1 MRLLPYVIR
10 RLVLAIFV
18 LWGVVTITFLLSHLI
33 PGNPIEALLGRAATS
48 HPDLVAKLS
57 AQYHYNDPIYVQYY
71 YYIVNVLQ
79 GNLGYSTSRGFLPVA
94 QVIEQTFPFSLQIA
108 FFAFLIAM
116 VFGILL
122 GALAARYSHK
132 PVDHGIRAFYLAG
145 VSSPAFF
152 VALIFL
158 IVFTF
163 YFRLLP
169 ASGAVATGIAPPAP
183 ITGIPML
190 DAALELNGTYLS
202 SALYHVILP
211 SLALAV
217 GAFGVVVRILRAS
230 MLQVLQSNYI
240 RTARA
245 KGVAEGTVFF
255 RHAMR
260 NAMMPVVTLSSLI
273 LYGLVSGTLFVENIF
288 SYPGMGQYVV
298 GAIAAEDY
306 PGVLATTLVYAVV
319 IVIANLV
326 VDLLYVV
333 VDPQV
338 RLG

>member
-1 MRLLPYVIR
+1 MRLLPYVTR

-18 LWGVVTITFLLSHLI
+18 LWGVLTITFVLSHLI

-48 HPDLVAKLS
+48 HPDLVATLS
-57 AQYHYNDPIYVQYY
+57 AQYHYNGPIYVQYY
-71 YYIVNVLQ
+71 YYIVNVLH
-79 GNLGYSTSRGFLPVA
+79 GNLGYSTSRGFIPVV
-94 QVIEQTFPFSLQIA
+94 QVIEQTLPFSLQIA

-122 GALAARYSHK
+122 GALAGRFSHK
-132 PVDHGIRAFYLAG
+132 PIDHSIRAFYLAG

-158 IVFTF
+158 IVFTY

-169 ASGAVATGIAPPAP
+169 ASGAVATGIAPPTP

-190 DAALELNGTYLS
+190 DAAIELNGTYLA

-211 SLALAV
+211 SLTLAV
-217 GAFGVVVRILRAS
+217 GAFGIVVRILRAS
-230 MLQVLQSNYI
+230 ILETLQSNYI

-245 KGVAEGTVFF
+245 KGVDEGTVFF
-255 RHAMR
+255 KHALR

-288 SYPGMGQYVV
+288 SYPGMGQFVV

-306 PGVLATTLVYAVV
+306 PGILATTLVYAVI
-319 IVIANLV
+319 IVAANLIADV
-326 VDLLYVV
+326 LYVV